1 LRKPDR
7 NDAAKGNSDLL
18 QAQEPSHTPH
28 HGGNAAAWAVVPS
41 RVINHTENHTECV
54 DLW

>member
-7 NDAAKGNSDLL
+7 NDAAKGNSYLL
-18 QAQEPSHTPH
+18 QAQKPSHTPH

-41 RVINHTENHTECV
+41 RVMNHTERV
-54 DLW
+54 DL